1 MTKLIVLN
9 KEGFSAVGGST
20 SLLPNVGLGSN
31 LAGNLKHN
39 DNSTTSTT
47 AGTGDDSSSSVALSM
62 VTASTAAVLYD
73 YSNPRTVDSGYS
85 ANHKENGLTIK
96 QLTDEVVKCFNR

>member
-1 MTKLIVLN
+1 MTKVIVL
-9 KEGFSAVGGST
+9 KEGFSGGGGSN
-20 SLLPNVGLGSN
+20 LPDGLGSN
-31 LAGNLKHN
+31 LAGNLKNN
-39 DNSTTSTT
+39 DNSTTTTT
-47 AGTGDDSSSSVALSM
+47 AGTGDDHHLSM

>member
-1 MTKLIVLN
+1 MIVL
-9 KEGFSAVGGST
+9 KEGFSGGGSR
-20 SLLPNVGLGSN
+20 SLHDDGLDSN
-31 LAGNLKHN
+31 LAGNLKT
-39 DNSTTSTT
+39 DSTAA

>member
-9 KEGFSAVGGST
+9 KEGFSAIGGSST
-20 SLLPNVGLGSN
+20 LLPNVGLGSN
-31 LAGNLKHN
+31 LAGNLKTES
-39 DNSTTSTT
+39 STTTV
-47 AGTGDDSSSSVALSM
+47 GTGDDSSSSVALSM

>member
-1 MTKLIVLN
+1 MTKVIVL
-9 KEGFSAVGGST
+9 KEGFSGGGGSN
-20 SLLPNVGLGSN
+20 LPDGLGSN
-31 LAGNLKHN
+31 LAGNLKN
-39 DNSTTSTT
+39 ESTTTV
-47 AGTGDDSSSSVALSM
+47 GTGDDSSSSVALSM

-85 ANHKENGLTIK
+85 EHKENGLTIK

>member
-1 MTKLIVLN
+1 MTKLIVL
-9 KEGFSAVGGST
+9 KEGFSGGGGSS
-20 SLLPNVGLGSN
+20 SLHDELSSN
-31 LAGNLKHN
+31 LAGNLKTE
-39 DNSTTSTT
+39 STTTV
-47 AGTGDDSSSSVALSM
+47 GTGDDSSSSVALSM

-85 ANHKENGLTIK
+85 EHKENGLTIK

>member
-9 KEGFSAVGGST
+9 KEGFSAIGGSST
-20 SLLPNVGLGSN
+20 LLPNVALGSN
-31 LAGNLKHN
+31 LAGNLKSN
-39 DNSTTSTT
+39 DNSTTTTT
-47 AGTGDDSSSSVALSM
+47 AGTGDDHHLSM

-85 ANHKENGLTIK
+85 EHKENGLTIK

>member
-1 MTKLIVLN
+1 MTKLIVL
-9 KEGFSAVGGST
+9 KEGFSGGGS
-20 SLLPNVGLGSN
+20 SNLHDDGLGSN
-31 LAGNLKHN
+31 LAGNLKTE
-39 DNSTTSTT
+39 STTTV
-47 AGTGDDSSSSVALSM
+47 GTGDDSSSSVALSM

>member
-9 KEGFSAVGGST
+9 KEGFSAVGGSS

-31 LAGNLKHN
+31 LAGNLKN
-39 DNSTTSTT
+39 ESTTV
-47 AGTGDDSSSSVALSM
+47 GTGDDSSSSVALSM

-85 ANHKENGLTIK
+85 EHKENGLTIK

>member
-1 MTKLIVLN
+1 MTKLIVL
-9 KEGFSAVGGST
+9 KEGFSGGGGS
-20 SLLPNVGLGSN
+20 SNLHDDGLGSN
-31 LAGNLKHN
+31 LAGNLKTE
-39 DNSTTSTT
+39 STTTV
-47 AGTGDDSSSSVALSM
+47 GTGDDSSRSVALSM

-85 ANHKENGLTIK
+85 EHKENGLTIK